1 MPVRNVSNIF
11 TSEGRILESYCLQV
25 PRSAKAEML
34 WRWYEGNIE
43 CVAINI
49 IGDGTL
55 ANRTSLLMTER
66 RMTSVPIAFDFLAE
80 GMVHRIRNSGSEVQR
95 TLVNNTEFSTE
106 GELTQEDRE
115 KLDEMFT
122 QEAINE

>member
-1 MPVRNVSNIF
+1 MPIRNVSNIF

-25 PRSAKAEML
+25 PRSGNAEML

-55 ANRTSLLMTER
+55 SNRTSLMMSER
-66 RMTSVPIAFDFLAE
+66 RMVSAHIAFDFLAE
-80 GMVHRIRNSGSEVQR
+80 GMIHRIRESGKEVQS
-95 TLVNNTEFSTE
+95 TKICDAEFSTE
-106 GELTQEDRE
+106 SELTLDDRKRSGE
-115 KLDEMFT
+115 ILT
-122 QEAINE
+122 S